1 MQFINLLRLKSNKIQ
16 HWYKAVGY
24 NIVNSNVTR
33 QPLSIYILL
42 QKCRELNFSRLL
54 QTCAFLNSKCITMYR

>member
-24 NIVNSNVTR
+24 NIANSNVTR
-33 QPLSIYILL
+33 QPLNIYIYIYIL
-42 QKCRELNFSRLL
+42 QKGRELNFSRLL
-54 QTCAFLNSKCITMYR
+54 QTCAFF

>member
-24 NIVNSNVTR
+24 NIANSNVTR
-33 QPLSIYILL
+33 QPLNIYIL
-42 QKCRELNFSRLL
+42 QKGRELNFSRLL
-54 QTCAFLNSKCITMYR
+54 QTCAFLNSKCIIMYR

>member
-24 NIVNSNVTR
+24 NIANSNITR
-33 QPLSIYILL
+33 QPLNIYIL
-42 QKCRELNFSRLL
+42 QKGRELNFFSLASNL
-54 QTCAFLNSKCITMYR
+54 CFFKQ